1 MGRLTLNSG
10 WVQST
15 VPHPAFRKG
24 VRRLLAPSQ
33 KTNVRREGSEMAMGK
48 GVTLAGQVKV
58 INDIDEVRQILL
70 GSLSVINGSDIQLAG
85 ENTMI
90 VNRRYIPT
98 WAIVVAVI
106 GFFFFFIGLLV
117 LLYRENE
124 TCTIQLRAVEGGTIV
139 TISGTGDSVVGER
152 LNAALSS
159 LNATA

>member
-1 MGRLTLNSG
+1 
-10 WVQST
+10 
-15 VPHPAFRKG
+15 
-24 VRRLLAPSQ
+24 
-33 KTNVRREGSEMAMGK
+33 MAMGK

-58 INDIDEVRQILL
+58 TNDIDEVRQILL